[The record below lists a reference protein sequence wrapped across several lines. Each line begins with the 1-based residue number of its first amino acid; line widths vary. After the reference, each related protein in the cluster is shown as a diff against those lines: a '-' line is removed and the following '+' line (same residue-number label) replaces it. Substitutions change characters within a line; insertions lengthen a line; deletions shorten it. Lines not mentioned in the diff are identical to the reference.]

1 MLPISGSKIM
11 GLLECPLGRPFRMP
25 ARHRNRILAA
35 TAATV
40 LAAFPANAQ
49 SVAEFYRGKSINLI
63 IGFSVG
69 GGYDLY
75 ARVLARYMSRHIPGN
90 PTIVPQNMTG
100 AGSMR
105 AAQFIYSVAP
115 KDGLTFGTFS
125 RMSAINPLVDN
136 NFQFVATK
144 FSWLGSVTN
153 DVTTCMTW
161 HTSPVKTY
169 KDFLEKPSILGAQAP
184 GSEIDIFASLHKT
197 VLGANVRLSAG
208 YPGTN
213 EIMLA
218 MERGEVDGICGLAW
232 TTVKAQRANWIAEK
246 KINVL
251 IQNSIR
257 KEADLANV
265 PMIMDQTADRE
276 KQQILKLFV
285 ATHQFARPFAAPPDI
300 PADRREALVAAFA
313 ATVKDPEFLAEA
325 QRRDMEVAPVS
336 AKAMS
341 DMLVELYATPKDVL
355 SKAAAA
361 IAR

>member
-1 MLPISGSKIM
+1 VPVAAALA
-11 GLLECPLGRPFRMP
+11 LLSLTP
-25 ARHRNRILAA
+25 AH
-35 TAATV
+35 
-40 LAAFPANAQ
+40 AQ
-49 SVAEFYRGKSINLI
+49 SAAEFYRGKAINLV

-75 ARVLARYMSRHIPGN
+75 ARVLARYMTKHIPGN
-90 PTIVPQNMTG
+90 PTIIPQNMTG

-105 AAQFIYSVAP
+105 AAQYIYSVAP
-115 KDGLTFGTFS
+115 KDGLTFGSFS
-125 RMSAINPLVDN
+125 RMAAINPLVDDH
-136 NFQFVATK
+136 FRFDATK

-153 DVTTCMTW
+153 DVT
-161 HTSPVKTY
+161 

-184 GSEIDIFASLHKT
+184 GSEIDIFASLYKN
-197 VLGANVRLSAG
+197 VLGAKVRLASG

-232 TTVKAQRANWIAEK
+232 TTVKAQRVHWIADK
-246 KINVL
+246 RINVL
-251 IQNSIR
+251 IQNALR
-257 KEADLANV
+257 KEPDLADV
-265 PMIMDQTADRE
+265 PMIMDQTKDPE
-276 KQQILKLFV
+276 KAQILKLFV

-300 PADRREALVAAFA
+300 PADRRQALIAAFD

-325 QRRDMEVAPVS
+325 QRRDMEVAPVT

-355 SKAAAA
+355 AKAAAV
-361 IAR
+361 INTR